1 MKSIRRSLN
10 KDKEK
15 TDRISS
21 PSNFVVGT
29 APPLPITMP
38 SSSSV
43 PSSRTAPKRVIRA
56 KIAYTARSPA
66 ELSFEAGDF
75 FHVVAEPVPGPE
87 GDEWYDA
94 ANPASGYRGLVPAS
108 CFQVLGKTVDDS
120 RGLPGRSNGA
130 VTVLGP
136 GQGPGAT
143 KATTPNTP
151 TFPFQATPPLEISKS
166 APSSATSSA
175 TSAASQPSK
184 APSLYGVVQYDFE
197 AQRADE
203 LDAKK
208 GEPIIIM

>member
-15 TDRISS
+15 HDRISS
-21 PSNFVVGT
+21 PSNFVAGP
-29 APPLPITMP
+29 APPLPLGGGP
-38 SSSSV
+38 SGSV
-43 PSSRTAPKRVIRA
+43 LPSSRTAPKRVIRA
-56 KIAYTARSPA
+56 KERYTARSPA

-75 FHVVAEPVPGPE
+75 FHVVADPVSGPE

-94 ANPASGYRGLVPAS
+94 ANPASGARGLVPAS
-108 CFQVLGKTVDDS
+108 CFQVLGKTVDDT
-120 RGLPGRSNGA
+120 RAVPGRNGAA

-136 GQGPGAT
+136 GQGPGSA
-143 KATTPNTP
+143 KATTPTTQ
-151 TFPFQATPPLEISKS
+151 TFPVQSTPPLEYTKS
-166 APSSATSSA
+166 APVPATG
-175 TSAASQPSK
+175 PSPTGK
-184 APSLYGVVQYDFE
+184 AQSLYGVVQYDFE